1 MIDLHSSHARA
12 CFLPQCSQ
20 CLLRRGIL
28 REQLEH
34 ECVGECVLSLLQPKT
49 QGTQKKKH
57 KHTTQSVT
65 DMVCE

>member
-1 MIDLHSSHARA
+1 MFDLHFLHFRT
-12 CFLPQCSQ
+12 CFWPQCSQ

-34 ECVGECVLSLLQPKT
+34 ECVGERVLSLLQPKN

-57 KHTTQSVT
+57 KHTTQSAN